1 MTNDKPKVFLLHNI
15 PAPYRLPLFEELS
28 KRVDLEVCFCRENEK
43 GRLWKINLDKYS
55 FKRKF
60 LKGFTIGPFVF
71 NFTLPWELFKKRP
84 DVYLVGENGFE
95 TMFSIFWVFL
105 ASKLFKKPLIV
116 WSGKLETEWTRQQ
129 LKGIRKYAELV
140 LSLYRKFL
148 YYNASAFIAYSTKA
162 KEYLVKRGV
171 SEEKIF
177 IGGQVMPEELL
188 QEVNISKQDTEYKDK
203 IVILTISYLSKR
215 KGIDYLIEAFK
226 GLNFKNTVLIIGG
239 TGEEERNLKLLAGNN
254 PNIYFVGYVD
264 GFEKF
269 RLYSIAD
276 IFVLP
281 TLYDPWGLVVNE
293 AMYFG
298 LPIIVTDAAGCSE
311 MIKDNGLVVPPADRE
326 GLREAIK
333 VLVENKSLREK
344 MGRRSKE
351 IAQCSLWFSA
361 RPFLESI
368 RWSLGHIASVQSD
381 V

>member
-1 MTNDKPKVFLLHNI
+1 MTNDKPKVLLLHNI
-15 PAPYRLPLFEELS
+15 PAPYRLPLFEQVA
-28 KRVDLEVCFCRENEK
+28 KKVDLQVFFCKKSHKR
-43 GRLWKINLDKYS
+43 RLWETDFSKYN
-55 FKRKF
+55 FKRKI
-60 LKGFTIGPFVF
+60 LKNFSLRPFVF
-71 NFTLPWELFKKRP
+71 NFTLPWELLKNKS
-84 DVYLVGENGFE
+84 DIYLVGENGFE

-105 ASKLFKKPLIV
+105 VSKIYKKPLII
-116 WSGKLETEWTRQQ
+116 WSGKFETEWTRQQ

-148 YYNASAFIAYSTKA
+148 YHNASAFIAYSTKA

-171 SEEKIF
+171 SEKKIF

-203 IVILTISYLSKR
+203 TVILTISYLSKR

-226 GLNFKNTVLIIGG
+226 ELNFKNTVLIIGG

-351 IAQCSLWFSA
+351 IAQCSLWFSV

>member
-1 MTNDKPKVFLLHNI
+1 MKRNTKVLLLHNI
-15 PAPYRLPLFEELS
+15 PAPYRLPLFEQVA
-28 KRVDLEVCFCRENEK
+28 KKVDLQVFFCKKSHKR
-43 GRLWKINLDKYS
+43 RLWETNFSKYN
-55 FKRKF
+55 FKRKI
-60 LKGFTIGPFVF
+60 LKNFSLRPFVF
-71 NFTLPWELFKKRP
+71 NFTLPWELLKNKS
-84 DVYLVGENGFE
+84 DIYLVGENGFE

-105 ASKLFKKPLIV
+105 VSKIYKKSLII
-116 WSGKLETEWTRQQ
+116 WSGKFETEWTRQQ

-148 YYNASAFIAYSTKA
+148 YHNASAFIAYSTKA

-171 SEEKIF
+171 SEKKIF

-203 IVILTISYLSKR
+203 IVILTISYLRKP
-215 KGIDYLIEAFK
+215 KGIDYLIEGFK
-226 GLNFKNTVLIIGG
+226 ELDFKNTVLIIGG

-351 IAQCSLWFSA
+351 IAQCSLWFSV

>member
-1 MTNDKPKVFLLHNI
+1 MKRNTKVLLLHNI
-15 PAPYRLPLFEELS
+15 PAPYRLPLFEQVA
-28 KRVDLEVCFCRENEK
+28 KKVDLQVFFCKKSHKR
-43 GRLWKINLDKYS
+43 RLWETNFSKYN
-55 FKRKF
+55 FKRKI
-60 LKGFTIGPFVF
+60 LKNFSLRPFVF
-71 NFTLPWELFKKRP
+71 NFTLPWELLKNKS
-84 DVYLVGENGFE
+84 DIYLVGENGFE

-105 ASKLFKKPLIV
+105 VSKIYKKSLII
-116 WSGKLETEWTRQQ
+116 WSGKFETEWTRQQ

-148 YYNASAFIAYSTKA
+148 YHNASAFIAYSTKA

-203 IVILTISYLSKR
+203 TVILTISYLSKR

-351 IAQCSLWFSA
+351 IAQCSLWFSV